1 MIRGTHALTY
11 CCEDIS
17 EIENYELAVNDAEH
31 VWCCHHRAEILPC
44 GRYTV
49 AQLQKHGLYWNRP
62 ASELIFLRHDEHSRL
77 HGYHPIEGMREA
89 QRRAM
94 LGRKNP
100 NAIAAMRKATLGCVR
115 SEETRRKIS
124 ESKKGQR
131 PWLGKHHS
139 EETRMKISETMKRL
153 GCGIGNKNA
162 VGSKGHN
169 GLKWITDGTSE
180 KTIPLGAEPPMGWR
194 FGRLRRAKKCS
205 P

>member
-1 MIRGTHALTY
+1 MIRGTHAETY

-17 EIENYELAVNDAEH
+17 EIENYELAVNDTEH
-31 VWCCHHRAEILPC
+31 VWCCHHRLEISNGEVVSMEELIN
-44 GRYTV
+44 R
-49 AQLQKHGLYWNRP
+49 GLYWNRP

-77 HGYHPIEGMREA
+77 HGNHPTDGRREA

-139 EETRMKISETMKRL
+139 EEAKRKMAESRR
-153 GCGIGNKNA
+153 GKKWFNNGEIA
-162 VGSKGHN
+162 VQA
-169 GLKWITDGTSE
+169 TTCPDGFV
-180 KTIPLGAEPPMGWR
+180 A
-194 FGRLRRAKKCS
+194 GRLKRKK
-205 P
+205 